1 VDLSLFIR
9 YRTTTA
15 PIFQQAFSR
24 FPVDDTTYTLQGI
37 LTKFLKGSGIP
48 CPQLFDQAK
57 VHFSDLV
64 NLEQI
69 DEPSYRSKMFCWAAT
84 GCPSLIA
91 DSGDITVGCS
101 AMAYALY

>member
-1 VDLSLFIR
+1 M
-9 YRTTTA
+9 
-15 PIFQQAFSR
+15 
-24 FPVDDTTYTLQGI
+24 DDTTYTLQGI
-37 LTKFLKGSGIP
+37 LTKFLKGSGVP

-57 VHFSDLV
+57 AHFSDLV

-91 DSGDITVGCS
+91 DSDDITVGCS
-101 AMAYALY
+101 AMAYAFY

>member
-1 VDLSLFIR
+1 M
-9 YRTTTA
+9 
-15 PIFQQAFSR
+15 
-24 FPVDDTTYTLQGI
+24 DDTTYTLQGI

-57 VHFSDLV
+57 SHFSDLV

-101 AMAYALY
+101 AMAYTFY